1 MQTILISSTTIFLYA
16 LTSILLAVR
25 LFGRK
30 DTQPDSP
37 LRKKNGILV
46 LGLVAVALHTV
57 VIYHMLFIPEGL
69 NLGFFNAGSLIM
81 WLISLT
87 LLLGAISNPVE
98 NLGILLLPLA
108 GLSILLDMLFP
119 VKHTLMPAEA
129 MELKIHILMSIMAY
143 ALLTIAAVH
152 AIVLWIQDRNLRN
165 RKPGGFIRALPP
177 LETMESLLF
186 QMIGLGFFLFSL
198 SLITGMIYLEDM
210 FAQHVVHKTVL
221 SIIAWFVFATLLWG
235 RWRFGWR
242 GATAIRWTLAGFFVL
257 LLAYM
262 GSKWVLEIML
272 GR

>member
-1 MQTILISSTTIFLYA
+1 MQTIMISSATMVLY
-16 LTSILLAVR
+16 LITSVLLAVR

-37 LRKKNGILV
+37 LQKKTGIII

-57 VIYHMLFIPEGL
+57 YLSHVLFIPEGV
-69 NLGFFNAGSLIM
+69 NFGFFNSGSLIM
-81 WLISLT
+81 WLIALT
-87 LLLGAISNPVE
+87 LMLGAIANPVE
-98 NLGILLLPLA
+98 NLGIVLLPLA
-108 GLSILLDMLFP
+108 ALSILLDMLFP
-119 VKHTLMPAEA
+119 VKHTLLPAEA

-152 AIVLWIQDRNLRN
+152 AVVLWIQDRQLRN

-177 LETMESLLF
+177 LETMETLLF
-186 QMIGLGFFLFSL
+186 QMIGLGFFLFSI

-210 FAQHVVHKTVL
+210 FAQHVAHKTVL

-242 GATAIRWTLAGFFVL
+242 GTTAIRWTLGGFFVL

-262 GSKWVLEIML
+262 GSKWVTEIIL

>member
-1 MQTILISSTTIFLYA
+1 MQTIVISSTTIILYFV
-16 LTSILLAVR
+16 TGILLAIR

-30 DTQPDSP
+30 DAQPESK
-37 LRKKNGILV
+37 LSKKTGILL

-57 VIYHMLFIPEGL
+57 VLYHVMFIPEGV

-81 WLISLT
+81 WLIALT
-87 LLLGAISNPVE
+87 LLLGSLSNPVE
-98 NLGILLLPLA
+98 NLGIFLLPLA
-108 GLSILLDMLFP
+108 GLSILFDMLFP
-119 VKHTLMPAEA
+119 VTHTLLPAEA

-152 AIVLWIQDRNLRN
+152 AVMLYIQDRHLRN

-186 QMIGLGFFLFSL
+186 QMIGLGFFLHSL
-198 SLITGMIYLEDM
+198 SLITGIIYLDDM
-210 FAQHVVHKTVL
+210 FAQHVAHKTVL

-242 GATAIRWTLAGFFVL
+242 GATAIRWTLGGFFVL

-262 GSKWVLEIML
+262 GSKWVAEILL